1 MKPVKP
7 VRPFDTSKSP
17 LDGARAV
24 VTGASRGVG
33 EAIARALTEA
43 GATVA
48 LVARSKEALDK
59 VASSLGRRARV
70 VQCDLTDAA
79 SVRDAVIAIPRQL
92 DGAPNIVVNCAGVF
106 PFAPMHELSEEQFT
120 EAVSINL
127 VAPFRFV
134 RAFLPAMQAAGAGH
148 IVSIGSVADRSAF
161 SANGAYAAT
170 KFGARALH
178 EVLRSE
184 TRGTGIRASLVS
196 PGPTDTNLWD
206 SLDPD
211 ARDDLPSRSN
221 MLRADDV
228 ANAVL
233 FALTQPAGV
242 NIDELRLSRS

>member
-1 MKPVKP
+1 MKTGNPA
-7 VRPFDTSKSP
+7 TSP

-33 EAIARALTEA
+33 AAISRALAEA

-48 LVARSKEALDK
+48 LVARGKEALD
-59 VASSLGRRARV
+59 ALAATLGSRARV
-70 VQCDLTDAA
+70 VPCDLTDAA
-79 SVRDAVIAIPRQL
+79 SVRAAVTAIPPQV
-92 DGAPNIVVNCAGVF
+92 GGSPTIVVNCAGVF
-106 PFAPMHELSEEQFT
+106 PFAPMHELSDEQFT
-120 EAVSINL
+120 EAVSLNL

-134 RAFLPAMQAAGAGH
+134 RAFLPAMQAVGAGH
-148 IVSIGSVADRSAF
+148 IVSIGSIADRSAF

-184 TRGTGIRASLVS
+184 TRGTGVRASLIS

-206 SLDPD
+206 ALNPD
-211 ARDDLPSRSN
+211 ARDDLPSRHS

-228 ANAVL
+228 ATAVL
-233 FALTQPAGV
+233 YVLTQPSTV
-242 NIDELRLSRS
+242 NVDELRLSHS